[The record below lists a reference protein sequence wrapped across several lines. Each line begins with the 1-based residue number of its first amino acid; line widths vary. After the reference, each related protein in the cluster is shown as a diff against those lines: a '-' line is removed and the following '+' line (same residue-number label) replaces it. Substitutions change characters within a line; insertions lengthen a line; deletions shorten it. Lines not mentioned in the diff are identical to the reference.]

1 VRFLARSY
9 SSSQALTFK
18 ARSNGVRLDEE
29 PTMYVLSWLF
39 AMMIALLATSTI
51 VFALPQSASD
61 ELSAATAP
69 QSIFSV
75 ETNRASTMIASCATD
90 QD

>member
-1 VRFLARSY
+1 MV
-9 SSSQALTFK
+9 
-18 ARSNGVRLDEE
+18 
-29 PTMYVLSWLF
+29 
-39 AMMIALLATSTI
+39 IALLATSTI

-61 ELSAATAP
+61 ELSAAIAP

-75 ETNRASTMIASCATD
+75 ETNRMSTLFASCATD

>member
-1 VRFLARSY
+1 
-9 SSSQALTFK
+9 
-18 ARSNGVRLDEE
+18 
-29 PTMYVLSWLF
+29 MYVLSWLF
-39 AMMIALLATSTI
+39 AMVIALLATSTI

-75 ETNRASTMIASCATD
+75 ETNRVSTLFASCATD